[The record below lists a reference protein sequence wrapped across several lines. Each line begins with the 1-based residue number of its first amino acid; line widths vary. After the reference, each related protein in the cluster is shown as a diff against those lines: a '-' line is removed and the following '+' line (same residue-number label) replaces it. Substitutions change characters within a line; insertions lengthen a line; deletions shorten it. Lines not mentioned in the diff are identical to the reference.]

1 MTDASAPLV
10 SVVIPIFDGE
20 RFLEKAVQSCLAQT
34 HANIEVILVDDGS
47 SDGSRGL
54 AERIAAAHPSVRC
67 EHHAENQG
75 VSAAWN
81 TGFSSARGA
90 LLLRLAQDDCL
101 EPDAVERL
109 AAAARSHPVAEA
121 VAVYADWW
129 AVREDG
135 VRERGVTPP
144 PGELFRTSN
153 RVGLCVAVT
162 AQAWKLGVR
171 YDPEFRAAEDLDFF
185 TRLRESGVEFVK
197 CEGEPAM
204 NVLAHAD
211 TGTNRMRVRQELETA
226 KVIARSTS
234 MDAAVKRRLL
244 ARNYS
249 NAAYLLRKQSRRAEA
264 LEACKEGL
272 RHAPFSGRLWRQALR
287 LLLP

>member
-1 MTDASAPLV
+1 MTEASAPLV
-10 SVVIPIFDGE
+10 SVVIPIYDGE
-20 RFLEKAVQSCLAQT
+20 RFLEKAVRSCLSQT
-34 HANIEVILVDDGS
+34 HGNVEVILVDDGS
-47 SDGSRGL
+47 SDGSRAL
-54 AERIAAAHPSVRC
+54 AERLAAAHASVRC
-67 EHHAENQG
+67 EHHAKNQG

-101 EPDAVERL
+101 DPDAVERL
-109 AAAARSHPVAEA
+109 LAAARPHPGA

-162 AQAWKLGVR
+162 EQAWKLGVR
-171 YDPEFRAAEDLDFF
+171 YDPAFRAAEDLDFF

-197 CEGEPAM
+197 CEGEPAL

-226 KVIARSTS
+226 KVIARSTL

-249 NAAYLLRKQSRRAEA
+249 NAAYLLRKQSSRAEA
-264 LEACKEGL
+264 LAACKEGL
-272 RHAPFSGRLWRQALR
+272 RHAPFSGNLWRQALR